1 MVSTDGPLGDE
12 VFLDCG
18 RVCLPNV
25 GVMDPGRDAV
35 YFESG
40 GGCQHYDAGSF
51 PAQFKGLSV
60 VPLDINPVSWPVPMR
75 CQSRASLVDG
85 VEVCPNVLMHFLE
98 LSSFGPSASCQRWR
112 PRSLEES
119 AVVAS
124 GILAGS
130 RVCLLLAA
138 AMARDCLSLGGSR
151 LLYTFLATTSKSC
164 RLFSPSLFS
173 VIFF

>member
-1 MVSTDGPLGDE
+1 
-12 VFLDCG
+12 
-18 RVCLPNV
+18 
-25 GVMDPGRDAV
+25 MDPGRDAV

-98 LSSFGPSASCQRWR
+98 LST
-112 PRSLEES
+112 
-119 AVVAS
+119 VAS
-124 GILAGS
+124 QAL
-130 RVCLLLAA
+130 RVGVP
-138 AMARDCLSLGGSR
+138 RGLGDPGRAPKCYAQNS
-151 LLYTFLATTSKSC
+151 
-164 RLFSPSLFS
+164 
-173 VIFF
+173 